1 MKHIKFLY
9 LFVLISTFSLA
20 QNSARIFKN
29 VTETKNGLEINVNDG
44 AYYITFYNEKII
56 ETSFVPKG
64 EELQNNSH
72 AVVLK
77 KKDLDV
83 ISIVTQ
89 SKSIF
94 TSEGISIH
102 IQHNP
107 FQITYR
113 YKNELITSEK
123 QGYLLS

>member
-20 QNSARIFKN
+20 QNSTRIFKN
-29 VTETKNGLEINVNDG
+29 VTKTKNGLEINVNDG
-44 AYYITFYNEKII
+44 IYYITFYNEKIV

-83 ISIVTQ
+83 ISIVLKAKVYLLQ
-89 SKSIF
+89 KEYQFIF
-94 TSEGISIH
+94 NTTLFKLAIH
-102 IQHNP
+102 ITMN
-107 FQITYR
+107 
-113 YKNELITSEK
+113 
-123 QGYLLS
+123 